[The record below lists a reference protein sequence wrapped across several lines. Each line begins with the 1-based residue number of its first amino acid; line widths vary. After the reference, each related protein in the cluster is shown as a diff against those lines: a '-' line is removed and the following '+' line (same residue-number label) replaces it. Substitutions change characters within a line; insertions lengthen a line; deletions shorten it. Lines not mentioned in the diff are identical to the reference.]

1 MIDGKSH
8 QTNVSDIF
16 PYDFVKE
23 NEVIASLSE
32 NGYEVI
38 STKMITENLYHEIER
53 FLETGFVFKI
63 CDPSEFNELL
73 TNSFSVNSSS
83 ADISEELTDEFDLQ
97 TFAGSISATE
107 DLLSGSNDT
116 PIIKL
121 INGIISQAV
130 KNRASDIHFEPYED
144 KLVVRFR
151 VDGILKEIL
160 QQDSKIS
167 SVLISRIKII
177 SGLDISERRLPQDG
191 RVSLSLGDKNIDVR
205 VSTLPSSYG
214 ERIVLRLLDK
224 QAAQINIEDLGLP
237 LPILS
242 NYKSSLKNP
251 EGIILFTGPTGS
263 GKTTT
268 LYSGLR
274 YLSDSSQNILT
285 VEDPIEYTLG
295 GIGQTQVNSKTGYT
309 FARGLRAIL
318 RQDPDVVMVGEMR
331 DAETAQIGIQAS
343 LTGHLVLSTV
353 HTNSAIAAITRLR
366 DMGIESFLLASSLRT
381 IISQRLVRRLCLECK
396 AQEEASKEAINL
408 FNLDKN
414 QVVYKSQ
421 GCLACSNT
429 GYQGRIAI
437 AECIQ
442 VDKVLKEMIHNNA
455 SENIIS
461 DYVFKDNQSIDQA
474 STDLIKNSITS
485 CEELMRVNNL
495 QDDASL

>member
-1 MIDGKSH
+1 MENFKDQEDLSNIL
-8 QTNVSDIF
+8 

-23 NEVIASLSE
+23 NDVLAFSDGDSFS
-32 NGYEVI
+32 VI
-38 STKMITENLYHEIER
+38 SPNNLSDDIYHEIQR
-53 FLETGFVFKI
+53 FLKSNFSFSLCKS
-63 CDPSEFNELL
+63 DYFNDLL
-73 TNSFSVNSSS
+73 TSSFSINKDSTSL
-83 ADISEELTDEFDLQ
+83 SEELTDEFDLQ
-97 TFAGSISATE
+97 SFAGSISATE

-144 KLVVRFR
+144 NLIVRFR

-160 QQDSKIS
+160 KQDSKIS

-191 RVSLSLGDKNIDVR
+191 RVSLSLGDKDIDVR

-224 QAAQINIEDLGLP
+224 QASQINIDDLGLP
-237 LPILS
+237 SVILK
-242 NYKSSLKNP
+242 NYKSSLKNS

-274 YLSDSSQNILT
+274 HLSDSSQNILT
-285 VEDPIEYTLG
+285 VEDPIEYTLN
-295 GIGQTQVNSKTGYT
+295 GIGQTQVNTKTGYT
-309 FARGLRAIL
+309 FAKGLRAIL

-331 DAETAQIGIQAS
+331 DVETAQIGIQAS

-353 HTNSAIAAITRLR
+353 HTNSAVAAITRLR

-381 IISQRLVRRLCLECK
+381 VISQRLVRRLCLSCK
-396 AQEEASKEAINL
+396 KEELPSKNSTKL
-408 FNLDKN
+408 FNLDTNKK
-414 QVVYKSQ
+414 VFTSS
-421 GCLACSNT
+421 GCDDCSNT

-442 VDKVLKEMIHNNA
+442 VDKTLKEMIHNNA
-455 SENIIS
+455 SENLIS
-461 DYVFKDNQSIDQA
+461 EHVFKNNQSIDEA
-474 STDLIKNSITS
+474 SSELISKGITS
-485 CEELMRVNNL
+485 CEELIRINNL
-495 QDDASL
+495 QENASI

>member
-1 MIDGKSH
+1 M
-8 QTNVSDIF
+8 SDTEVRQNTFHIF

-23 NEVIASLSE
+23 NQVIV
-32 NGYEVI
+32 NMTKDGYEVI
-38 STKMITENLYHEIER
+38 SPNKISPDLYHEIYK
-53 FLETGFVFKI
+53 FLKNDFILTLCNAEN
-63 CDPSEFNELL
+63 FNELL
-73 TNSFSVNSSS
+73 TNTFSVNNTSN
-83 ADISEELTDEFDLQ
+83 DISEELSDEFDLQ

-121 INGIISQAV
+121 INGVISQAI
-130 KNRASDIHFEPYED
+130 KARASDIHFEPYED
-144 KLVVRFR
+144 RIVVRFR
-151 VDGILKEIL
+151 VDGILREVL
-160 QQDSKIS
+160 SQDSKIS

-191 RVSLSLGDKNIDVR
+191 RVSLSLGDKSIDVR

-214 ERIVLRLLDK
+214 ERVVLRLLDK
-224 QAAQINIEDLGLP
+224 QSAQINIEDLGLP
-237 LPILS
+237 PKILS

-268 LYSGLR
+268 LYAGLR
-274 YLSDSSQNILT
+274 HLSDSSQNILT
-285 VEDPIEYTLG
+285 VEDPIEYTLR

-309 FARGLRAIL
+309 FAKGLRAIL

-331 DAETAQIGIQAS
+331 DVETAQIGIQAS

-396 AQEEASKEAINL
+396 KEEVASSQVQKI
-408 FNLDKN
+408 FNLDS
-414 QVVYKSQ
+414 SQ
-421 GCLACSNT
+421 KVWNSTGCGSCSHT

-442 VDKVLKEMIHNNA
+442 IDKELKELIHNNA
-455 SENIIS
+455 SENAIAN
-461 DYVFKDNQSIDQA
+461 YVFKENKSIDDA
-474 STDLIKNSITS
+474 SLELLKNGTTS
-485 CEELMRVNNL
+485 CEELIRVGNL
-495 QDDASL
+495 KEDVNI

>member
-1 MIDGKSH
+1 
-8 QTNVSDIF
+8 
-16 PYDFVKE
+16 
-23 NEVIASLSE
+23 
-32 NGYEVI
+32 
-38 STKMITENLYHEIER
+38 
-53 FLETGFVFKI
+53 
-63 CDPSEFNELL
+63 L
-73 TNSFSVNSSS
+73 TNTFSVNNTSN
-83 ADISEELTDEFDLQ
+83 DISEEISDEFDLQ

-107 DLLSGSNDT
+107 DLLSDSNDT

-121 INGIISQAV
+121 INGVISQAI
-130 KNRASDIHFEPYED
+130 KARASDIHFEPYED
-144 KLVVRFR
+144 RIVVRFR
-151 VDGILKEIL
+151 VDGILREVL
-160 QQDSKIS
+160 SQDSKIS

-191 RVSLSLGDKNIDVR
+191 RVSLSLGDKSIDVR

-214 ERIVLRLLDK
+214 ERVVLRLLDK
-224 QAAQINIEDLGLP
+224 QSAQINIEDLGLP
-237 LPILS
+237 PKILS

-268 LYSGLR
+268 LYAGLR
-274 YLSDSSQNILT
+274 HLSDSSQNILT
-285 VEDPIEYTLG
+285 VEDPIEYTLR

-309 FARGLRAIL
+309 FAKGLRAIL

-331 DAETAQIGIQAS
+331 DVETAQIGIQAS

-396 AQEEASKEAINL
+396 KEEVASPQVQKI
-408 FNLDKN
+408 FNLDS
-414 QVVYKSQ
+414 SQ
-421 GCLACSNT
+421 KVSNSTGCSSCSHT

-442 VDKVLKEMIHNNA
+442 IDKELKELIHNNA
-455 SENIIS
+455 SENAIAN
-461 DYVFKDNQSIDQA
+461 YVFKENKSIDDA
-474 STDLIKNSITS
+474 SLELLKNGTTS
-485 CEELMRVNNL
+485 CEELIRVGNL
-495 QDDASL
+495 KEDVNI

>member
-1 MIDGKSH
+1 MENFNDQEGL
-8 QTNVSDIF
+8 TNIL

-23 NEVIASLSE
+23 NDVLAFNDGNSFT
-32 NGYEVI
+32 VI
-38 STKMITENLYHEIER
+38 SPNNLSNDIYHEIQR
-53 FLETGFVFKI
+53 FLKSNFTFSL
-63 CDPSEFNELL
+63 CNTDYFNELL
-73 TNSFSVNSSS
+73 TSSFSINKDSTEL
-83 ADISEELTDEFDLQ
+83 SEELTDEFDLKS
-97 TFAGSISATE
+97 FAGSISATE

-130 KNRASDIHFEPYED
+130 KNRASDIHFEPYEES
-144 KLVVRFR
+144 LIVRFR

-160 QQDSKIS
+160 KHDSKIS

-214 ERIVLRLLDK
+214 ERVVLRLLDK
-224 QAAQINIEDLGLP
+224 QASQINIDDLGLP
-237 LPILS
+237 SVILQ

-285 VEDPIEYTLG
+285 VEDPIEYTLT
-295 GIGQTQVNSKTGYT
+295 GIGQTQVNTKTGYT
-309 FARGLRAIL
+309 FAKGLRAIL

-331 DAETAQIGIQAS
+331 DVETAQIGIQAS

-353 HTNSAIAAITRLR
+353 HTNSAVAAITRLR

-381 IISQRLVRRLCLECK
+381 IISQRLVRRLCLKCK
-396 AQEEASKEAINL
+396 KQELPSKTSIAL
-408 FNLDKN
+408 FNLDSDKK
-414 QVVYKSQ
+414 VFISS
-421 GCLACSNT
+421 GCEACSNT

-442 VDKVLKEMIHNNA
+442 VDKSLKEMIHNNA
-455 SENIIS
+455 SENLIS
-461 DYVFKDNQSIDQA
+461 DHVFKNNQSIDEA
-474 STDLIKNSITS
+474 SSNLISKGITS
-485 CEELMRVNNL
+485 CEELIRINNL
-495 QDDASL
+495 QENASI

>member
-1 MIDGKSH
+1 MENFKDQEGLANIL
-8 QTNVSDIF
+8 

-23 NEVIASLSE
+23 NDVLAFNDGNSFT
-32 NGYEVI
+32 VI
-38 STKMITENLYHEIER
+38 SPNNLSNDIYHEIQR
-53 FLETGFVFKI
+53 FLKSNFTFSL
-63 CDPSEFNELL
+63 CNANYFNDLL
-73 TNSFSVNSSS
+73 TNSFSINKDSTEL
-83 ADISEELTDEFDLQ
+83 SEELTDEFDLKS
-97 TFAGSISATE
+97 FAGSISATE

-130 KNRASDIHFEPYED
+130 KNRASDIHFEPYEES
-144 KLVVRFR
+144 LIVRFR

-160 QQDSKIS
+160 KHDSKIS

-214 ERIVLRLLDK
+214 ERVVLRLLDK
-224 QAAQINIEDLGLP
+224 QASQINIDDLGLP
-237 LPILS
+237 SVILQ

-285 VEDPIEYTLG
+285 VEDPIEYTLT
-295 GIGQTQVNSKTGYT
+295 GIGQTQVNTKTGYT
-309 FARGLRAIL
+309 FAKGLRAIL

-331 DAETAQIGIQAS
+331 DVETAQIGIQAS

-353 HTNSAIAAITRLR
+353 HTNSAVAAITRLR

-381 IISQRLVRRLCLECK
+381 IISQRLVRRLCLKCK
-396 AQEEASKEAINL
+396 KQELPSKTSIAL
-408 FNLDKN
+408 FNLDSDKK
-414 QVVYKSQ
+414 VFISS
-421 GCLACSNT
+421 GCEACSNT

-442 VDKVLKEMIHNNA
+442 VDKSLKEMIHNNA
-455 SENIIS
+455 SENLIS
-461 DYVFKDNQSIDQA
+461 DHVFKNNQSIDEA
-474 STDLIKNSITS
+474 SSNLILKGITS
-485 CEELMRVNNL
+485 CEELIRINNL
-495 QDDASL
+495 QENASI

>member
-1 MIDGKSH
+1 MSDTEVR
-8 QTNVSDIF
+8 QNTFDIF

-23 NEVIASLSE
+23 NQVIA
-32 NGYEVI
+32 NMTKDGYEVI
-38 STKMITENLYHEIER
+38 SPNKISPNLYHEIYK
-53 FLETGFVFKI
+53 FLKNDFTLTLCNAEN
-63 CDPSEFNELL
+63 FNELL
-73 TNSFSVNSSS
+73 TNTFSVNNTSN
-83 ADISEELTDEFDLQ
+83 DISEEISDEFDLQ

-107 DLLSGSNDT
+107 DLLSDSNDT

-121 INGIISQAV
+121 INGVISQAI
-130 KNRASDIHFEPYED
+130 KARASDIHFEPYED
-144 KLVVRFR
+144 RIVVRFR
-151 VDGILKEIL
+151 VDGILREVL
-160 QQDSKIS
+160 SQNSKIS

-191 RVSLSLGDKNIDVR
+191 RVSLSLGDKSIDVR

-214 ERIVLRLLDK
+214 ERVVLRLLDK
-224 QAAQINIEDLGLP
+224 QSAQINIEDLGLP
-237 LPILS
+237 PKILS

-268 LYSGLR
+268 LYAGLR
-274 YLSDSSQNILT
+274 HLSDSSQNILT
-285 VEDPIEYTLG
+285 VEDPIEYTLR

-309 FARGLRAIL
+309 FAKGLRAIL

-331 DAETAQIGIQAS
+331 DVETAQIGIQAS

-396 AQEEASKEAINL
+396 KEEVASPQVQKI
-408 FNLDKN
+408 FNLDS
-414 QVVYKSQ
+414 SQ
-421 GCLACSNT
+421 KVSNSTGCSSCSHT

-442 VDKVLKEMIHNNA
+442 IDKELKELIHNNA
-455 SENIIS
+455 SENAIAN
-461 DYVFKDNQSIDQA
+461 YVFKENKSIDDA
-474 STDLIKNSITS
+474 SLELLKNGTTS
-485 CEELMRVNNL
+485 CEELIRVGNL
-495 QDDASL
+495 KEDVNI

>member
-1 MIDGKSH
+1 MENFKDQEGL
-8 QTNVSDIF
+8 TNIL

-23 NEVIASLSE
+23 NDVLAFNDGNSFT
-32 NGYEVI
+32 VI
-38 STKMITENLYHEIER
+38 SPNNLSNDIYHEIQR
-53 FLETGFVFKI
+53 FLKSNFTFSL
-63 CDPSEFNELL
+63 CNATYFNDLL
-73 TNSFSVNSSS
+73 TNSFSINKDSTEL
-83 ADISEELTDEFDLQ
+83 SEELTDEFDLKS
-97 TFAGSISATE
+97 FAGSISATE

-121 INGIISQAV
+121 INGIIRQKE
-130 KNRASDIHFEPYED
+130 KNRASDIHFEPYEES
-144 KLVVRFR
+144 LIVRFR

-160 QQDSKIS
+160 KHDSKIS

-214 ERIVLRLLDK
+214 ERVVLRLLDK
-224 QAAQINIEDLGLP
+224 QASQINIDDLGLP
-237 LPILS
+237 SVILQ

-285 VEDPIEYTLG
+285 VEDPIEYTLT
-295 GIGQTQVNSKTGYT
+295 GIGQTQVNTKTGYT
-309 FARGLRAIL
+309 FAKGLRAIL

-331 DAETAQIGIQAS
+331 DVETAQIGIQAS

-353 HTNSAIAAITRLR
+353 HTNSAVAAITRLR

-381 IISQRLVRRLCLECK
+381 IISQRLVRRLCLKCK
-396 AQEEASKEAINL
+396 KQELPSKRSIAL
-408 FNLDKN
+408 FNLDSDKK
-414 QVVYKSQ
+414 VFISS
-421 GCLACSNT
+421 GCEACSNT

-442 VDKVLKEMIHNNA
+442 VDKSLKEMIHNNA
-455 SENIIS
+455 SENLIS
-461 DYVFKDNQSIDQA
+461 DHVFKNNQSIDEA
-474 STDLIKNSITS
+474 SSNLILKGITS
-485 CEELMRVNNL
+485 CEELIRINNL
-495 QDDASL
+495 QENASI

>member
-1 MIDGKSH
+1 MSSSSKDTENFNIL
-8 QTNVSDIF
+8 

-23 NEVIASLSE
+23 NQIIVSKNAEGLNA
-32 NGYEVI
+32 I
-38 STKMITENLYHEIER
+38 SPNKISPSLYHELYK
-53 FLETGFVFKI
+53 FLKKDFQFNQ
-63 CDPSEFNELL
+63 CSADEFNELL
-73 TNSFSVNSSS
+73 TNSFTVDNSSS
-83 ADISEELTDEFDLQ
+83 DISEELSDEFDLQ
-97 TFAGSISATE
+97 SFAGSISATE

-121 INGIISQAV
+121 INGVISQAI

-144 KLVVRFR
+144 KIIIRYR
-151 VDGILKEIL
+151 VDGILREVL
-160 QQDSKIS
+160 SQDSKIS

-191 RVSLSLGDKNIDVR
+191 RVSLSLGDKNVDVR

-214 ERIVLRLLDK
+214 ERVVLRLLDK
-224 QAAQINIEDLGLP
+224 QSAQINIDDLGLP
-237 LPILS
+237 NKILA

-268 LYSGLR
+268 LYAGLR

-285 VEDPIEYTLG
+285 VEDPVEYTLE

-309 FARGLRAIL
+309 FAQGLRAIL

-331 DAETAQIGIQAS
+331 DIETAQIGIQAS

-381 IISQRLVRRLCLECK
+381 IISQRLVRRLCLNCSYLEDP
-396 AQEEASKEAINL
+396 SKEVSKL
-408 FNLDKN
+408 FDLKPN
-414 QVVYKSQ
+414 QKISNSK
-421 GCLACSNT
+421 GCEQCSNT

-442 VDKVLKEMIHNNA
+442 VDRELKEMIHNNS
-455 SENIIS
+455 SENKIAN
-461 DYVFKDNQSIDQA
+461 YVFQDNQSIDQA
-474 STDLIKNSITS
+474 SLDLLINGITS
-485 CEELMRVNNL
+485 ADELIRIGNL
-495 QDDASL
+495 KEDANI

>member
-1 MIDGKSH
+1 MENFKDQEGLS
-8 QTNVSDIF
+8 NVL

-23 NEVIASLSE
+23 NDVLAFSDGDSFS
-32 NGYEVI
+32 VI
-38 STKMITENLYHEIER
+38 SPNNLSDDIYHEIQR
-53 FLETGFVFKI
+53 FLKSNFSFSLCKS
-63 CDPSEFNELL
+63 DYFNDLL
-73 TNSFSVNSSS
+73 TSSFSINKDSTLL
-83 ADISEELTDEFDLQ
+83 SEELTDEFDLQ
-97 TFAGSISATE
+97 SFAGSISATE

-144 KLVVRFR
+144 TLIVRFR

-160 QQDSKIS
+160 KQDSKIS

-191 RVSLSLGDKNIDVR
+191 RVSLSLGDKDIDVR

-224 QAAQINIEDLGLP
+224 QASQINIDDLGLP
-237 LPILS
+237 SVILK
-242 NYKSSLKNP
+242 NYKSSLKNS

-274 YLSDSSQNILT
+274 HLSDSSQNILT
-285 VEDPIEYTLG
+285 VEDPIEYTLN
-295 GIGQTQVNSKTGYT
+295 GIGQTQVNTKTGYT
-309 FARGLRAIL
+309 FAKGLRAIL

-331 DAETAQIGIQAS
+331 DVETAQIGIQAS

-353 HTNSAIAAITRLR
+353 HTNSAVAAITRLR

-381 IISQRLVRRLCLECK
+381 VISQRLVRRLCLICK
-396 AQEEASKEAINL
+396 KEESPSKDSIKL
-408 FNLDKN
+408 FNLNTNKK
-414 QVVYKSQ
+414 VFISS
-421 GCLACSNT
+421 GCDACSNT

-442 VDKVLKEMIHNNA
+442 VDKTLKEMIHNNA
-455 SENIIS
+455 SENLIS
-461 DYVFKDNQSIDQA
+461 EHVFKNNQSIDEA
-474 STDLIKNSITS
+474 SSELISKGITS
-485 CEELMRVNNL
+485 CEELIRINNL
-495 QDDASL
+495 QENASL

>member
-1 MIDGKSH
+1 MENFKDQEGL
-8 QTNVSDIF
+8 TNIL

-23 NEVIASLSE
+23 NDVLAFNDGNSFT
-32 NGYEVI
+32 VI
-38 STKMITENLYHEIER
+38 SPNNLSNDIYHEIQR
-53 FLETGFVFKI
+53 FLKSNFTFSL
-63 CDPSEFNELL
+63 CNATYFNDLL
-73 TNSFSVNSSS
+73 TNSFSINKDSTEL
-83 ADISEELTDEFDLQ
+83 SEELTDEFDLKS
-97 TFAGSISATE
+97 FAGSISATE

-130 KNRASDIHFEPYED
+130 KNRASDIHFEPYEES
-144 KLVVRFR
+144 LIVRFR

-160 QQDSKIS
+160 KHDSKIS

-214 ERIVLRLLDK
+214 ERVVLRLLDK
-224 QAAQINIEDLGLP
+224 QASQINIDDLGLP
-237 LPILS
+237 SVILQ

-285 VEDPIEYTLG
+285 VEDPIEYTLT
-295 GIGQTQVNSKTGYT
+295 GIGQTQVNTKTGYT
-309 FARGLRAIL
+309 FAKGLRAIL

-331 DAETAQIGIQAS
+331 DVETAQIGIQAS

-353 HTNSAIAAITRLR
+353 HTNSAVAAITRLR

-381 IISQRLVRRLCLECK
+381 IISQRLVRRLCLKCK
-396 AQEEASKEAINL
+396 KHELPSKTSIAL
-408 FNLDKN
+408 FNLDSDKK
-414 QVVYKSQ
+414 VFISS
-421 GCLACSNT
+421 GCEACSNT

-442 VDKVLKEMIHNNA
+442 VDKSLKEMIHNNA
-455 SENIIS
+455 SENLIS
-461 DYVFKDNQSIDQA
+461 DHVFKNNQSIDEA
-474 STDLIKNSITS
+474 SSNLISKGITS
-485 CEELMRVNNL
+485 CEELIRINNL
-495 QDDASL
+495 QENASI

>member
-1 MIDGKSH
+1 MTKD
-8 QTNVSDIF
+8 
-16 PYDFVKE
+16 
-23 NEVIASLSE
+23 
-32 NGYEVI
+32 GYEVI
-38 STKMITENLYHEIER
+38 SPNKISPDLYHEIYK
-53 FLETGFVFKI
+53 FLKNDFILTLCNAEN
-63 CDPSEFNELL
+63 FNELL
-73 TNSFSVNSSS
+73 TNTFSVNNTSN
-83 ADISEELTDEFDLQ
+83 DISEELSDEFDLQ

-121 INGIISQAV
+121 INGVISQAI
-130 KNRASDIHFEPYED
+130 KARASDIHFEPYED
-144 KLVVRFR
+144 RIVVRFR
-151 VDGILKEIL
+151 VDGILREVL
-160 QQDSKIS
+160 SQDSKIS

-191 RVSLSLGDKNIDVR
+191 RVSLSLGDKSIDVR

-214 ERIVLRLLDK
+214 ERVVLRLLDK
-224 QAAQINIEDLGLP
+224 QSAQINIEDLGLP
-237 LPILS
+237 LKILS

-268 LYSGLR
+268 LYAGLR
-274 YLSDSSQNILT
+274 HLSDSSQNILT
-285 VEDPIEYTLG
+285 VEDPIEYTLR
-295 GIGQTQVNSKTGYT
+295 GIGQTQVNAKTGYT
-309 FARGLRAIL
+309 FAKGLRAIL

-331 DAETAQIGIQAS
+331 DVETAQIGIQAS

-396 AQEEASKEAINL
+396 KEEVASSQVQKI
-408 FNLDKN
+408 FNLDS
-414 QVVYKSQ
+414 SQ
-421 GCLACSNT
+421 KVWNSTGCSSCSHT

-442 VDKVLKEMIHNNA
+442 IDKELKELIHNNA
-455 SENIIS
+455 SENVIAN
-461 DYVFKDNQSIDQA
+461 YVFKENKSIDDA
-474 STDLIKNSITS
+474 SLELLKNGTTS
-485 CEELMRVNNL
+485 CEELIRVGNL
-495 QDDASL
+495 KEDVNI

>member
-1 MIDGKSH
+1 M
-8 QTNVSDIF
+8 SDISLRQNRFNIF

-23 NEVIASLSE
+23 NQVIATKTSD
-32 NGYEVI
+32 GFEVI
-38 STKMITENLYHEIER
+38 SPIKISLDLYHEIHK
-53 FLETGFVFKI
+53 FLKTDFLLTTCNTSK
-63 CDPSEFNELL
+63 FNELL
-73 TNSFSVNSSS
+73 TNSFSIEDASN
-83 ADISEELTDEFDLQ
+83 DISEELSDEFDLQ

-121 INGIISQAV
+121 INGVISQAI
-130 KNRASDIHFEPYED
+130 KAKASDIHFEPYEERII
-144 KLVVRFR
+144 VRFR
-151 VDGILKEIL
+151 VDGILREVL
-160 QQDSKIS
+160 SQDSKIS

-191 RVSLSLGDKNIDVR
+191 RVSLSLGDKSVDVR

-214 ERIVLRLLDK
+214 ERVVLRLLDK
-224 QAAQINIEDLGLP
+224 QSAQINIEDLGLP
-237 LPILS
+237 SKILS

-268 LYSGLR
+268 LYAGLR

-285 VEDPIEYTLG
+285 VEDPIEYTLN
-295 GIGQTQVNSKTGYT
+295 GIGQTQVNTKTGYT
-309 FARGLRAIL
+309 FAKGLRAIL

-331 DAETAQIGIQAS
+331 DVETAQIGIQAS

-381 IISQRLVRRLCLECK
+381 IISQRLVRRLCLDCRK
-396 AQEEASKEAINL
+396 NGAASTQTQKL
-408 FNLDKN
+408 FSLDS
-414 QVVYKSQ
+414 SQ
-421 GCLACSNT
+421 KVWNSSGCLSCSHT

-442 VDKVLKEMIHNNA
+442 VDKELKELIHNNA
-455 SENIIS
+455 SENTIANH
-461 DYVFKDNQSIDQA
+461 VFKENQSID
-474 STDLIKNSITS
+474 
-485 CEELMRVNNL
+485 
-495 QDDASL
+495 DASLELLKNGITSAEELIRVGNLKEDANI

>member
-1 MIDGKSH
+1 MSEVIDIK
-8 QTNVSDIF
+8 NISDIF
-16 PYDFVKE
+16 PYDFVRE
-23 NEVIASLSE
+23 NEVIASFDNSS
-32 NGYEVI
+32 GYAVI
-38 STKMITENLYHEIER
+38 SPNKLTSDLYHEIQR
-53 FLETGFVFKI
+53 YLKSNFTFIL
-63 CDPSEFNELL
+63 CNSDDFNELL
-73 TNSFSVNSSS
+73 TNSFSIDSGSSN
-83 ADISEELTDEFDLQ
+83 ISQELSDEFDLQ
-97 TFAGSISATE
+97 TFAGSIATTE

-121 INGIISQAV
+121 INGIISQAI
-130 KNRASDIHFEPYED
+130 KSRASDIHFEPYEK

-160 QQDSKIS
+160 SQDSKIS

-191 RVSLSLGDKNIDVR
+191 RVSLSLGDKSIDVR

-214 ERIVLRLLDK
+214 ERVVLRLLDK
-224 QAAQINIEDLGLP
+224 QSAQINIEDLGLP
-237 LPILS
+237 SKILS

-268 LYSGLR
+268 LYAGLR
-274 YLSDSSQNILT
+274 FLSDSSQNILT
-285 VEDPIEYTLG
+285 VEDPIEYTLN
-295 GIGQTQVNSKTGYT
+295 GIGQTQVNTKTGYT
-309 FARGLRAIL
+309 FAKGLRAIL

-331 DAETAQIGIQAS
+331 DVETAQIGIQAS

-381 IISQRLVRRLCLECK
+381 IISQRLVRRLCKKCK
-396 AQEEASKEAINL
+396 YEEVASSQAVNL
-408 FNLDKN
+408 FNLD
-414 QVVYKSQ
+414 Q
-421 GCLACSNT
+421 GIGIWNSKGCNECSNT

-442 VDKVLKEMIHNNA
+442 LDKKLKEMIHNRE
-455 SENIIS
+455 SENVIS
-461 DYVFKDNQSIDQA
+461 EYVFKDNQSIDEA
-474 STDLIKNSITS
+474 SRDLLISGITS
-485 CEELMRVNNL
+485 CDELIRVGNL
-495 QDDASL
+495 QENVSI

>member
-1 MIDGKSH
+1 MSSSSTDTENFNIL
-8 QTNVSDIF
+8 

-23 NEVIASLSE
+23 NQIIVSKNAEGLTAISPNKIAPS
-32 NGYEVI
+32 
-38 STKMITENLYHEIER
+38 LYHELYK
-53 FLETGFVFKI
+53 FLKKDFVFNQ
-63 CDPSEFNELL
+63 CSSDEFNELL
-73 TNSFSVNSSS
+73 TNSFTVDNSSS
-83 ADISEELTDEFDLQ
+83 DISEELSDEFDLQ
-97 TFAGSISATE
+97 SFAGSISATE

-121 INGIISQAV
+121 INGVISQAI

-144 KLVVRFR
+144 KIIIRFR
-151 VDGILKEIL
+151 VDGILREVL
-160 QQDSKIS
+160 SQDSKIS

-191 RVSLSLGDKNIDVR
+191 RVSLSLGDKNVDVR

-214 ERIVLRLLDK
+214 ERVVLRLLDK
-224 QAAQINIEDLGLP
+224 QSAQINIDDLGLP
-237 LPILS
+237 NKILA
-242 NYKSSLKNP
+242 NYKSSLKNS

-268 LYSGLR
+268 LYAGLR

-285 VEDPIEYTLG
+285 VEDPVEYTLE

-309 FARGLRAIL
+309 FAQGLRAIL

-331 DAETAQIGIQAS
+331 DIETAQIGIQAS

-381 IISQRLVRRLCLECK
+381 IISQRLVRRLCLNCSYLEDP
-396 AQEEASKEAINL
+396 SKEVSKL
-408 FNLDKN
+408 FDLKPN
-414 QVVYKSQ
+414 QKISNSK
-421 GCLACSNT
+421 GCEQCSNT

-442 VDKVLKEMIHNNA
+442 VDRELKEMIHNNS
-455 SENIIS
+455 SENKIAN
-461 DYVFKDNQSIDQA
+461 YVFKDNQSIDQA
-474 STDLIKNSITS
+474 SLDLLINGITS
-485 CEELMRVNNL
+485 ADELIRVGNL
-495 QDDASL
+495 KEDANI

>member
-1 MIDGKSH
+1 MPDTKVR
-8 QTNVSDIF
+8 QNTFDIF

-23 NEVIASLSE
+23 NQVIANKTE
-32 NGYEVI
+32 DGYEVI
-38 STKMITENLYHEIER
+38 SPNKISPNLYHEIYK
-53 FLETGFVFKI
+53 FLKNDFILTLCNPEN
-63 CDPSEFNELL
+63 FNELL
-73 TNSFSVNSSS
+73 TNTFSVNNASN
-83 ADISEELTDEFDLQ
+83 DISEELSDEFDLQ

-121 INGIISQAV
+121 INGVISQAI
-130 KNRASDIHFEPYED
+130 KARASDIHFEPYED
-144 KLVVRFR
+144 RIVIRFR
-151 VDGILKEIL
+151 VDGILREVIS
-160 QQDSKIS
+160 QDSKIS

-191 RVSLSLGDKNIDVR
+191 RVSLSLGDKSIDVR

-214 ERIVLRLLDK
+214 ERVVLRLLDK
-224 QAAQINIEDLGLP
+224 QSAQINIEDLGLP
-237 LPILS
+237 PKILS

-268 LYSGLR
+268 LYAGLR
-274 YLSDSSQNILT
+274 HLSDSSQNILT
-285 VEDPIEYTLG
+285 VEDPIEYTLR

-309 FARGLRAIL
+309 FAKGLRAIL

-331 DAETAQIGIQAS
+331 DVETAQIGIQAS

-396 AQEEASKEAINL
+396 KEEVALPQVQKI
-408 FNLDKN
+408 FNLDS
-414 QVVYKSQ
+414 SQ
-421 GCLACSNT
+421 KVWNSTGCSSCSHT

-442 VDKVLKEMIHNNA
+442 IDKELKELIHNNA
-455 SENIIS
+455 SENAIAN
-461 DYVFKDNQSIDQA
+461 YVFKENKSIDDA
-474 STDLIKNSITS
+474 SLELLKNGTTS
-485 CEELMRVNNL
+485 CEELIRVGNL
-495 QDDASL
+495 KEDVNI

>member
-1 MIDGKSH
+1 MENFKDQEGL
-8 QTNVSDIF
+8 TNIL

-23 NEVIASLSE
+23 NDVLAFNDGNSFT
-32 NGYEVI
+32 VI
-38 STKMITENLYHEIER
+38 SPNNLSNDIYHEIQR
-53 FLETGFVFKI
+53 FLKSNFTFSL
-63 CDPSEFNELL
+63 CNANYFNDLL
-73 TNSFSVNSSS
+73 TNSFSINKDSTEL
-83 ADISEELTDEFDLQ
+83 SEELTDEFDLKS
-97 TFAGSISATE
+97 FAGSISATE

-130 KNRASDIHFEPYED
+130 KNRASDIHFEPYEES
-144 KLVVRFR
+144 LIVRFR

-160 QQDSKIS
+160 KHDSKIS

-214 ERIVLRLLDK
+214 ERVVLRLLDK
-224 QAAQINIEDLGLP
+224 QASQINIDDLGLP
-237 LPILS
+237 SVILQ

-285 VEDPIEYTLG
+285 VEDPIEYTLT
-295 GIGQTQVNSKTGYT
+295 GIGQTQVNTKTGYT
-309 FARGLRAIL
+309 FAKGLRAIL

-331 DAETAQIGIQAS
+331 DVETAQIGIQAS

-353 HTNSAIAAITRLR
+353 HTNSAVAAITRLR

-381 IISQRLVRRLCLECK
+381 IISQRLVRRLCLKCK
-396 AQEEASKEAINL
+396 KQELPSKTSIVL
-408 FNLDKN
+408 FNLDPNKK
-414 QVVYKSQ
+414 VFISS
-421 GCLACSNT
+421 GCNACSNT

-442 VDKVLKEMIHNNA
+442 VDKSLKEMIHNNA
-455 SENIIS
+455 SENLIS
-461 DYVFKDNQSIDQA
+461 DHVFKNNQSIDEA
-474 STDLIKNSITS
+474 SSDLISKGITS
-485 CEELMRVNNL
+485 CEELIRINNL
-495 QDDASL
+495 QENASI